1 MEFRKMF
8 REPVV
13 SEIKK
18 IQEVKTD
25 AESVLIDNGFKI
37 KTKFGTKFGTEFV
50 LAKKYPQSDIEDALK
65 DFNFKIDG
73 TSIFVEKINFKL

>member
-1 MEFRKMF
+1 MMEFRKMF
-8 REPVV
+8 KEPVV
-13 SEIKK
+13 VVTTVMAEA
-18 IQEVKTD
+18 KTD
-25 AESVLIDNGFKI
+25 VESVLIDAGFKI

-73 TSIFVEKINFKL
+73 TSIFVEKD

>member
-8 REPVV
+8 KEPVV
-13 SEIKK
+13 AEIKK

-73 TSIFVEKINFKL
+73 TSIFVEKD

>member
-1 MEFRKMF
+1 MMEFRKMF
-8 REPVV
+8 KEPVV
-13 SEIKK
+13 PEIKK
-18 IQEVKTD
+18 IQEVKLD
-25 AESVLIDNGFKI
+25 AESVLIDGGFKI

-73 TSIFVEKINFKL
+73 NSVFVEKD

>member
-8 REPVV
+8 REPVINEV
-13 SEIKK
+13 KK

-25 AESVLIDNGFKI
+25 AEFVLIDNGFKI

-50 LAKKYPQSDIEDALK
+50 LAKKYPQSDIEDVLK

-73 TSIFVEKINFKL
+73 NSVFVEKD